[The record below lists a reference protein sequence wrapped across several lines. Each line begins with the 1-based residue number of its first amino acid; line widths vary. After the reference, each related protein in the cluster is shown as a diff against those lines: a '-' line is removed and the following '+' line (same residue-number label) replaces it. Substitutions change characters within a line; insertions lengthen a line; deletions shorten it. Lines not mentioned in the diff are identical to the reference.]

1 MNRTGQTR
9 AERKLTFTGRVKSLN
24 LLHEAIHAVLGD
36 KRRLGSIGPTI
47 RKGLADLLTQR
58 SQILGHLDEIVQ
70 HMRHQ
75 HGASM
80 HDSQTHDNEQVMC
93 HEVRILVAWVIRQIN
108 HPLQK
113 VIRFLVIRVI
123 GFRMVPRLDHGDEQ
137 LLLGELGLSVELA
150 HAGEEPG
157 DDWSQELGDGTQED
171 DGDAD
176 VDGVVGDGLQ
186 PLFVSADG
194 FADDDARSGPGD
206 QTEEHV
212 VCVDRNPFIC
222 ICHVSCCCLTQFGFS
237 FVFASSPSH
246 LGTSTSNAC

>member
-1 MNRTGQTR
+1 MGNHGLVTSTGYQDKG
-9 AERKLTFTGRVKSLN
+9 ERKLTFTGRVESLN
-24 LLHEAIHAVLGD
+24 LLHEAIHAVLGN

-58 SQILGHLDEIVQ
+58 LQILGHLDEIVQ

-75 HGASM
+75 HGARM
-80 HDSQTHDNEQVMC
+80 HNSQTHDDEQVMR
-93 HEVRILVAWVIRQIN
+93 HEIRVLVARVIRQID

-113 VIRFLVIRVI
+113 VIRFLVVRVV
-123 GFRMVPRLDHGDEQ
+123 GFRVVSRLDHGDEQ
-137 LLLGELGLSVELA
+137 LLLGELRLPVELA
-150 HAGEEPG
+150 HAGEKPG
-157 DDWSQELGDGTQED
+157 HDWSQEFGDWTQEN

-176 VDGVVGDGLQ
+176 VDGVAGDGFQ

-212 VCVDRNPFIC
+212 VCIDRNPFIC
-222 ICHVSCCCLTQFGFS
+222 ICHVS
-237 FVFASSPSH
+237 VVV
-246 LGTSTSNAC
+246 